1 MTLLQVE
8 ARKILSW
15 LGSAVPNRR
24 VITVQVH
31 MERVNNYSGAQ
42 DSNG

>member
-15 LGSAVPNRR
+15 LGSAVPNRS
-24 VITVQVH
+24 VITVHV
-31 MERVNNYSGAQ
+31 ERVNNYSGAQ